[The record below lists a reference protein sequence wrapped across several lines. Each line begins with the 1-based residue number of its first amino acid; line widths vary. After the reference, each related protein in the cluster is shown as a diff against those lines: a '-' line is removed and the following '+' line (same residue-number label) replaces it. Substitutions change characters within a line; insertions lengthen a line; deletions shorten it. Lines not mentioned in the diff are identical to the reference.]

1 MLAYFLAT
9 IMAIISL
16 TLYLN
21 AFIRPKFHRQD
32 DFLWSGLGLFYS
44 LTLWICAG
52 RITGAVLLGQFA
64 VTFIAIAFIWEN
76 RQLRKVITANA
87 DSNQVLEGFSVLS
100 LMLTSLSK
108 LSELTKKK
116 PPIINKTKIN
126 NQDNSNLKE
135 KTETVTQKIP
145 TPQPQEIV
153 SPEVTTESVSIP
165 AVAQE
170 IILSENDTKD
180 EAKEADKVINNIA
193 TNEEEKEEAIP
204 SSMDS
209 PEISSSP
216 MEEKPSVINI
226 VDVEETNLDDDFDI
240 DSLGLSPSSENQ
252 PLPPKSYFGKIFAAL
267 GKPFQ
272 RKATPPPKSPDL
284 IVNQEVDDN
293 EESVIHTDIVE
304 IDPKT
309 TATEVEEAIANCDIL
324 DSKNNMSEEEETI
337 NPETEMEIDIVT
349 QNQEETINP
358 ETEMEIDIV
367 TLNQEETINPE
378 TEMDIGI
385 VTQNQEETINP
396 EMETD
401 IVTHNQEETINN
413 QEEKIEEELFSEKSS
428 DVDDINSQDIP
439 EEDIID
445 TLSDLFPVTKTTN
458 QES

>member
-21 AFIRPKFHRQD
+21 AFISPKIHRQD

-126 NQDNSNLKE
+126 NQDNNNLKE

-193 TNEEEKEEAIP
+193 THEEEKQEVIK
-204 SSMDS
+204 SSLDS
-209 PEISSSP
+209 PEISSPS

-240 DSLGLSPSSENQ
+240 DSLGLSSSSENK
-252 PLPPKSYFGKIFAAL
+252 PLPPKSSIFGKIFAAL

-309 TATEVEEAIANCDIL
+309 TATEVEEAIANCDIV
-324 DSKNNMSEEEETI
+324 DSNNISEEEETI
-337 NPETEMEIDIVT
+337 NPETETETEMDIVTQSQEETINPETETDIDIVT

-358 ETEMEIDIV
+358 ETE
-367 TLNQEETINPE
+367 TE
-378 TEMDIGI
+378 TEMHI
-385 VTQNQEETINP
+385 VTQ
-396 EMETD
+396 
-401 IVTHNQEETINN
+401 NQEETINN
-413 QEEKIEEELFSEKSS
+413 QEEKIEEELLSEKSS